1 MENRVKALEEK
12 IKGLEEGN
20 RENEKRIAKIE
31 GSKELQEYQFKT
43 IMESIQ
49 EMKIDL
55 KELKETPSKRW
66 DLVITG
72 IITAVIGGAIAF
84 IGSKIL

>member
-1 MENRVKALEEK
+1 MEARVKTLEDKVKTLEEDK
-12 IKGLEEGN
+12 
-20 RENEKRIAKIE
+20 REIEKRVAKIE

-49 EMKIDL
+49 EMKLDL

-72 IITAVIGGAIAF
+72 IITATIGGAIAF
-84 IGSKIL
+84 IGSKLL